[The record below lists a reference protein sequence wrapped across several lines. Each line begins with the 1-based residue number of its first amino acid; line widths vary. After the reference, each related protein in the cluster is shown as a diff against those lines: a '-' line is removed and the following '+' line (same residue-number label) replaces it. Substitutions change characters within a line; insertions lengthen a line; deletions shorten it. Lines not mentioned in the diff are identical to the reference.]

1 MTTDD
6 FRVDPSMGELSVLT
20 VHAPDPAHAAR
31 IAARCHA
38 VMARRRRL
46 AGPGSAPARATWR
59 RSLEPALVGGL
70 CAVYLFEVLA
80 RALTLY
86 GF

>member
-6 FRVDPSMGELSVLT
+6 SRVDSSMRELSMLT
-20 VHAPDPAHAAR
+20 VHAPDPARAAR

-38 VMARRRRL
+38 VMASRRRW
-46 AGPGSAPARATWR
+46 ASPSPAPARPTWH
-59 RSLEPALVGGL
+59 RSLESALVGGL
-70 CAVYLFEVLA
+70 CVVFLFEVLA
-80 RALTLY
+80 RALALY

>member
-6 FRVDPSMGELSVLT
+6 SLVDSSMRELSVLT
-20 VHAPDPAHAAR
+20 VRAPDPARAAR

-38 VMARRRRL
+38 VMASRHR
-46 AGPGSAPARATWR
+46 ASSTPAPLRTPWH

-70 CAVYLFEVLA
+70 CVVFLFEVLA
-80 RALTLY
+80 RALALY

>member
-6 FRVDPSMGELSVLT
+6 TRVDSSMRELSVLT
-20 VHAPDPAHAAR
+20 AHAPDPARAAR

-38 VMARRRRL
+38 VMAGRHR
-46 AGPGSAPARATWR
+46 ASATPALVQSPWH
-59 RSLEPALVGGL
+59 RSLESALVGVPG
-70 CAVYLFEVLA
+70 AVFLFEVLA
-80 RALTLY
+80 RALALY

>member
-6 FRVDPSMGELSVLT
+6 SRVDSSMRELSVVT
-20 VHAPDPAHAAR
+20 VHAPDPARAAR

-38 VMARRRRL
+38 VMASRRRASL
-46 AGPGSAPARATWR
+46 TPAPARAAWR
-59 RSLEPALVGGL
+59 RCLEPVLVGGL
-70 CAVYLFEVLA
+70 CVVFLFEVLA
-80 RALTLY
+80 RAIRLY